1 MILVGVLGVVVG
13 FTLLFLSRPE
23 PSLPDLLRTP
33 GFVLLAALV
42 AFTDCYRLV
51 PWLRDVRFRPGYPW
65 SVVLSL
71 AAVIAF
77 GPAAVVLLALSGVV
91 DALIG
96 QRRNRRRAW
105 VNLIKFGWLALGVA
119 GVNELILLILGT
131 PLPRESGQVGGMVLA
146 GVLLAV
152 TVMAGYV
159 VLRGVLA
166 WAADPV
172 EWRTEL
178 AAAPRTAR
186 VWGISLLVSPLLAAM
201 ALWNPMTLPL
211 VAVAVVAVHEVSA
224 SVVRTAVQAG
234 TDPLTGLPNRQS
246 FHRELR
252 RRIAQLARKGRPV
265 GVIVVDL
272 DGFKAVNDT
281 FGHLVGDEVL
291 AAVGRRLAEAAG
303 PRDLVA
309 RIGGDEFAVLAAP
322 GTVSRGVRTLADQL
336 GAAIERPLQLTEV
349 RLELGGSVGW
359 SITDDPAA
367 DPADLLHGADQAMYR
382 NKREH
387 RRLPVSVGPV
397 HRYDVDGRVVSGAV
411 TGSAALPD
419 GWGRPMWSVSPQGG
433 ASAGSLIWSAL
444 RPPAVAPA
452 GGVDAVDV
460 TRDGVRRGGGLR

>member
-1 MILVGVLGVVVG
+1 VILVGVLGVVAG
-13 FTLLFLSRPE
+13 FTLLFLAGPV
-23 PSLPDLLRTP
+23 PSLPELLRTP
-33 GFVLLAALV
+33 GFLMLTALV

-51 PWLRDVRFRPGYPW
+51 PWLRDVRLRPGYPW

-77 GPAAVVLLALSGVV
+77 GPAAVLLLALSGMV

-96 QRRNRRRAW
+96 RRRRRRVW
-105 VNLIKFGWLALGVA
+105 VNLIKFGWLGLGVA
-119 GVNELILLILGT
+119 GINELIVLAMGS
-131 PLPRESGQVGGMVLA
+131 PLPRDSGRVDGMVLA
-146 GVLLAV
+146 GVVLAV
-152 TVMAGYV
+152 TVMIGYV

-186 VWGISLLVSPLLAAM
+186 VWGISLLVSPILAAM

-234 TDPLTGLPNRQS
+234 TDPLTGLPNHQS
-246 FHRELR
+246 FHHELR
-252 RRIAQLARKGRPV
+252 RRIAQLSRKGRPV
-265 GVIVVDL
+265 GVLVVDL

-291 AAVGRRLAEAAG
+291 AAVAGRLTEAAG

-322 GTVSRGVRTLADQL
+322 GTVSRGVRALADQL
-336 GAAIERPLQLTEV
+336 GAAIERPLELPEV
-349 RLELGGSVGW
+349 RLELGGSIGW
-359 SITDDPAA
+359 SITDDPSA
-367 DPADLLHGADQAMYR
+367 DPAQLLDGADQAMYSH
-382 NKREH
+382 KRQH

-397 HRYDVDGRVVSGAV
+397 HRYDLDGRVAAGAV
-411 TGSAALPD
+411 TGPAALPD
-419 GWGRPMWSVSPQGG
+419 GWGRPMWSVSPLGG
-433 ASAGSLIWSAL
+433 VSAGSLIWSAL
-444 RPPAVAPA
+444 RPPTGAPA
-452 GGVDAVDV
+452 AAGAADAVRA
-460 TRDGVRRGGGLR
+460 TRHALPGGGLR